1 MIKTIKDYKRLTEK
15 NEPYNRAMNSLTVLK
30 NIQAEL

>member
-1 MIKTIKDYKRLTEK
+1 MIKTIKDYKCLTEK

-30 NIQAEL
+30 NMQAEL